1 MSDDK
6 TIRCWDLSQEGKCVR
21 VVGGGE
27 KEGGNS
33 TVHEHFVQGIR
44 WAPSLVRQQQQQ
56 QQQGGAGATNGN
68 GSIGEGKNEDPGGGA
83 AGKEGIRC
91 VIATASVDMCV
102 RVFAN

>member
-6 TIRCWDLSQEGKCVR
+6 TIRCWDLEQEGKCVR

-33 TVHEHFVQGIR
+33 VVHEHFVQGVR
-44 WAPSLVRQQQQQ
+44 WAPSLIRQQQQQ
-56 QQQGGAGATNGN
+56 GSAGAGAGATNGN
-68 GSIGEGKNEDPGGGA
+68 GSIDQGKKEDPGGG
-83 AGKEGIRC
+83 GKEGIRC